1 MKLDNTTIST
11 KAVLSIIGAV
21 FVFAAQYYTTLN
33 AVKTGIL
40 EVRSEMKLE
49 VEKIKSD
56 HKLTELRV
64 DQQKNKL
71 DELQEAIR
79 IFVAQNGVG
88 IRPEEPRRRRY
99 N

>member
-33 AVKTGIL
+33 AVKTGIS
-40 EVRSEMKLE
+40 EVRSEMRIE
-49 VEKIKSD
+49 IERVKSD

-71 DELQEAIR
+71 EELQEAIR
-79 IFVAQNGVG
+79 LFVASNGVG
-88 IRPEEPRRRRY
+88 IRPEEPRRRKY